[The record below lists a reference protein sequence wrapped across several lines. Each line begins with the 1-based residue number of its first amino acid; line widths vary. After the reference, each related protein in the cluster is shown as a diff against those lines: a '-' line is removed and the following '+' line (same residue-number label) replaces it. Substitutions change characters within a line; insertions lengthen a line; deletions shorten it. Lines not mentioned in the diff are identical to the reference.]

1 MANGTCATHCL
12 FLALKFKYPDVKNIY
27 VPNNVYVA
35 AWNAAL
41 MVYKDENI
49 EVLDINEQTWNM
61 NTDNEYIMNL
71 KSNSARIA

>member
-1 MANGTCATHCL
+1 
-12 FLALKFKYPDVKNIY
+12 
-27 VPNNVYVA
+27 
-35 AWNAAL
+35 

-71 KSNSARIA
+71 DRDMEVDSNSNIR